1 MIFPELKIIGKST
14 FSNRDYHKVKLDWTK
29 QDADKI
35 NFKKDWFRKHYLKWF
50 DISKEQ
56 SDAFNQ
62 VLDEWNWNHFLYP
75 SKYQKIFD
83 TEYLIPN
90 EYLQELKHLE
100 SLAISEWERARPFDT
115 VVREKLLDISIR
127 TINCYFYLL
136 EDCYAQ
142 DYRELQKN
150 GGVGKRG
157 NVELVTTLNLFR
169 FWKSYTGGGLLI
181 DKASE
186 NIKRED
192 LRKWFDDEVKE
203 DLIENIRFK
212 PLGMDLSE
220 KDKILNLIQQKIRD
234 NKLKVIGV

>member
-1 MIFPELKIIGKST
+1 MIFPELKVIGKVT
-14 FSNRDYHKVKLDWTK
+14 NVNRDYHKVKLDWSK
-29 QDADKI
+29 QDGDKI
-35 NFKKDWFRKHYLKWF
+35 KWKKDWFKRQFQL
-50 DISKEQ
+50 SKEQ
-56 SDAFNQ
+56 SKAFNQ
-62 VLDEWNWNHFLYP
+62 ILDEYNWKPFLYP
-75 SKYQKIFD
+75 KKYQKIFD
-83 TEYLIPN
+83 TEYLIPD

-115 VVREKLLDISIR
+115 VVREQLLDISVKA
-127 TINCYFYLL
+127 INCYFYLL
-136 EDCYAQ
+136 EDCYTL

-150 GGVGKRG
+150 GGSGKKDDG
-157 NVELVTTLNLFR
+157 GLLTILNLFR

-192 LRKWFDDEVKE
+192 LKKWFEDEVKE

-212 PLGMDLSE
+212 PLGIDISE
-220 KDKILNLIQQKIRD
+220 KDKILSLIQQKIRD

>member
-1 MIFPELKIIGKST
+1 MIFPELKIIGKVRIV
-14 FSNRDYHKVKLDWTK
+14 NRDYHKVKLDWSK
-29 QDADKI
+29 QDVEKI
-35 NFKKDWFRKHYLKWF
+35 LWKKGWFKRQTNLN
-50 DISKEQ
+50 KEQ
-56 SDAFNQ
+56 SDVFNKI
-62 VLDEWNWNHFLYP
+62 LDEYNWKPFLYP
-75 SKYQKIFD
+75 KKYQKIFD
-83 TEYLIPN
+83 IEYLIPD

-100 SLAISEWERARPFDT
+100 SLAIGEWERARPFDT
-115 VVREKLLDISIR
+115 VVREKLLDISIK

-136 EDCYAQ
+136 EDCYTQ

-150 GGVGKRG
+150 GGEGKRD
-157 NVELVTTLNLFR
+157 NVELVTILNLFR

-186 NIKRED
+186 NIKRK
-192 LRKWFDDEVKE
+192 KWFEDEVKE

-212 PLGMDLSE
+212 PLGIDISE